1 MKYDGERFGLETVV
15 GVSRLPQAEE
25 DRERLPKKRRVLGD
39 VKLVCGRCRACYFRD
54 RISVRS
60 RFYPA
65 DQVAK
70 RHSFWRGFGAR
81 RDYRA
86 RRCPLGRRRGANR
99 KLASDS
105 RCIRAKWSVQ
115 SPQLQKRCPSEPE
128 RSASPIP

>member
-1 MKYDGERFGLETVV
+1 MADTRIRFMARGRFTFPVIECKRAAGKDAVTRRKKINSLCNTTVKDLGWKLWV

-70 RHSFWRGFGAR
+70 
-81 RDYRA
+81 
-86 RRCPLGRRRGANR
+86 
-99 KLASDS
+99 
-105 RCIRAKWSVQ
+105 
-115 SPQLQKRCPSEPE
+115 
-128 RSASPIP
+128 